1 MAVSL
6 GYKQTDVGLVPKEW
20 DAVLLDK
27 VAIRGSG
34 HTPNKKHPEYWNGGI
49 RWISLADSD
58 ALDCLYISDTHA
70 NISALGLANSSAV
83 LHPVGTVVL
92 SRDAGVGK
100 SAIMRTAMAVS
111 QHFMAWRC
119 GELLDNRYLY
129 YWLQGQKSEF
139 ERISNGTTIKTIGLR
154 YFKDLRIPLPPL
166 SEQCAIADALLDVD
180 LLLFAIDRIISKKRG
195 VKEAMMQQLLT
206 GNTRLAGF
214 RDEWD
219 VKRLGDIVEIKKGQ
233 LITGTMLKPGD
244 VPVIAGGKQ
253 PAYFHSIAN
262 RRGRTITISASG
274 ASAGYV
280 ALYDEP
286 IFASDC
292 STISELGQYCLDF
305 IYFLLSF
312 NQEKIYRSQTGGA
325 QPHIHPKDLTPLVFA
340 FPEPPEQ
347 VAIAEILTDM
357 ESEVRAL
364 EIRREKTRAVKQGMM
379 QQLLTGKVR
388 LA

>member
-129 YWLQGQKSEF
+129 YWLQGQKTEL

-214 RDEWD
+214 QDEWD

-292 STISELGQYCLDF
+292 STISELGEYCLDF

>member
-1 MAVSL
+1 MSL